1 MSRPQPSLEQIFE
14 THIQTLALTLRRD
27 AITNYRCVA
36 RRFLTYLR
44 AHFPRL
50 RHLSQLRRDPHWLG
64 WFRGLC
70 EQNPPL
76 CNKTRAD
83 YLLGLRRLLQD
94 LADNGH
100 PLAPG
105 LIRRE
110 DFPPSPQYLPKPL
123 SPEDDQRLQQELSA
137 KPMTCQPTPCC
148 SLGPQESVSA
158 SASTWR

>member
-27 AITNYRCVA
+27 TVTNYRCVA